1 MDKLTL
7 SILSFFD
14 FFHKRKIINFLNKN
28 NFLDYEIILDIGA
41 HKGES
46 IDFFLNNFSV
56 KKIISFE
63 ASPINFMKI
72 NQKLSK
78 VEKKFYKSEIILE
91 NLALGDKK
99 GSFKFNQLSESSSS
113 TLNEINTD
121 SSYFKKKKKFLNFL
135 SYKNHNKIIDVN
147 ADTLQNYLNEKN
159 IKKIDLIKI
168 DTEGFELNVLKGL
181 DSLITN
187 VKLIL
192 FEHHYDDM
200 VKKGYTFTDINDL
213 LIKKNF
219 RQILKLKMPFRKSF
233 EYIYVNMDNS

>member
-7 SILSFFD
+7 NILNFFD

-46 IDFFLNNFSV
+46 IDFFLGNFSV

-72 NQKLSK
+72 SQKLSK
-78 VEKKFYKSEIILE
+78 VKKKFYKSEIILE

-113 TLNEINTD
+113 TLNEINTN
-121 SSYFKKKKKFLNFL
+121 SSYFKKKKNF
-135 SYKNHNKIIDVN
+135 
-147 ADTLQNYLNEKN
+147 
-159 IKKIDLIKI
+159 
-168 DTEGFELNVLKGL
+168 
-181 DSLITN
+181 
-187 VKLIL
+187 
-192 FEHHYDDM
+192 
-200 VKKGYTFTDINDL
+200 
-213 LIKKNF
+213 
-219 RQILKLKMPFRKSF
+219 
-233 EYIYVNMDNS
+233 